1 MSNDNRTTLIAE
13 RDGIMLE
20 MRNIAAKCEAEGRD
34 FTDDERATV
43 TDRLTKARAI
53 QTQITA
59 AKVNKALQDDV
70 QEFLSETA
78 AADLNDEALEGSGR
92 RVRRVKSLGEYFTG
106 SEQFKGMMEPYRKSD
121 GSTGYRDVP
130 GAQKLQMNPVPL
142 AGGLKALIGTDP
154 AGDGTGA
161 GNLWDPQ
168 RIPTVQATWPTLQLR
183 NVITVGETSSD
194 AVTYARI
201 LRAQAGGSDNNAA
214 GVPEATRSGAIGSG
228 DPAVTTVTGG
238 VKPESSIVFEK
249 VTAPVITLAH
259 WVPATKK
266 ALSDAGQLRTLIDN
280 FLRMGLE
287 QEVERQVLLG
297 DSTAGEEFD
306 GLVNTDGIQTQSFS
320 TNILVTIRKAL
331 TKVKKY
337 GRPNAILM
345 SPANAER
352 IDLLRTETGAYLGPG
367 AFGPAFQTVWRTPVV
382 EVPGLD
388 DTNVLVGD
396 FSTAVLWD
404 REEASVTVSDS
415 HADFF
420 VRNLV
425 AILGEARAAFGVL
438 DPALIC
444 KAAVAGTDDVIPAVT
459 D

>member
-1 MSNDNRTTLIAE
+1 MSDNTATLAAQRNE
-13 RDGIMLE
+13 IMLE
-20 MRNIAAKCEAEGRD
+20 VRNIAAKCETESRD

-43 TDRLTKARAI
+43 TDRLGKARAL

-78 AADLNDEALEGSGR
+78 ASDLNGDALEGAGKR
-92 RVRRVKSLGEYFTG
+92 TRRVKSLGEYFTK
-106 SEQFKGMMEPYRKSD
+106 SQQFTGLMEPYKKSD
-121 GSTGYRDVP
+121 GGFREIAGGTSVRMD
-130 GAQKLQMNPVPL
+130 PVPV
-142 AGGLKALIGTDP
+142 AGGLKALIGTNP
-154 AGDGTGA
+154 AGDGSGA
-161 GNLWDPQ
+161 GTLWDPQ
-168 RIPTVQATWPTLQLR
+168 RIPTVEATWPTLQLR

-214 GVPEATRSGAIGSG
+214 GVPEAVKAGAIGSG
-228 DPAVTTVTGG
+228 SPAVTTVTGG
-238 VKPESSIVFEK
+238 VKPESDIKFEK

-280 FLRMGLE
+280 FLRQGLE
-287 QEVERQVLLG
+287 QEIERQVLLG

-306 GLVNTDGIQTQSFS
+306 GLVNTDGIQTQAFS
-320 TNILVTIRKAL
+320 TNILVTIRKAI
-331 TKVKKY
+331 TKVKNY
-337 GRPNAILM
+337 GRPNAILL
-345 SPANAER
+345 SPGNAER
-352 IDLLRTETGAYLGPG
+352 IDLLRTSTGAYLGPG
-367 AFGPAFQTVWRTPVV
+367 AFGPQFQTVWRTPVV

-388 DTNVLVGD
+388 DATVLVGD

-425 AILGEARAAFGVL
+425 AILAEARAAFGVL

-444 KAAVAGTDDVIPAVT
+444 KATVTGTDDVIPAVT

>member
-1 MSNDNRTTLIAE
+1 MSTETLKA
-13 RDGIMLE
+13 DLLGIMTE
-20 MRNIAAKCEAEGRD
+20 VRNVSAKCEEAGRD
-34 FTDDERATV
+34 FNDEERALV
-43 TDRLTKARAI
+43 TERLAKGREL

-59 AKVNKALQDDV
+59 ARVSKALQDDV
-70 QEFLSETA
+70 QEFLTKG
-78 AADLNDEALEGSGR
+78 AADALNEEALDGSR
-92 RVRRVKSLGEYFTG
+92 RGPGGRRVKSLGEYFTG
-106 SEQFKGMMEPYRKSD
+106 SDQFKALMDPHKGREYPT
-121 GSTGYRDVP
+121 GSNV
-130 GAQKLQMNPVPL
+130 QMAPVPV

-154 AGDGTGA
+154 AGDNSGA

-238 VKPESSIVFEK
+238 VKPESDIKFEK

-280 FLRMGLE
+280 FLRNGLE
-287 QEVERQVLLG
+287 QEIERQVLLG

-320 TNILVTIRKAL
+320 TNILVTIRKAI

-352 IDLLRTETGAYLGPG
+352 IDLLRTSTGAYLGPG
-367 AFGPAFQTVWRTPVV
+367 AFGPQFQTVWRTPVI

-420 VRNLV
+420 IRNLV
-425 AILGEARAAFGVL
+425 AILAEARAAFGVL

-444 KAAVAGTDDVIPAVT
+444 KTAVAGTDDVIPAVV

>member
-1 MSNDNRTTLIAE
+1 MSENNATLAAQRNE
-13 RDGIMLE
+13 IMLE
-20 MRNIAAKCEAEGRD
+20 VRNIAAKCETEGRD

-43 TDRLTKARAI
+43 TDRLGKARAL

-78 AADLNDEALEGSGR
+78 ASDLNDSALDGAGR
-92 RVRRVKSLGEYFTG
+92 KVRRVKSLGEYFTG
-106 SEQFKGMMEPYRKSD
+106 SAQFKGMMQPYANREVP
-121 GSTGYRDVP
+121 TGTQVRMD
-130 GAQKLQMNPVPL
+130 PVPV
-142 AGGLKALIGTDP
+142 AGGLKALIGTNP
-154 AGDGTGA
+154 AGDDSGA
-161 GNLWDPQ
+161 GTLWDPQ

-214 GVPEATRSGAIGSG
+214 GVPEAVKSGAIGSG
-228 DPAVTTVTGG
+228 SPAVTTVTGG
-238 VKPESSIVFEK
+238 VKPESEIKFEK

-280 FLRMGLE
+280 FLRQGLE
-287 QEVERQVLLG
+287 QEIERQVLLG

-306 GLVNTDGIQTQSFS
+306 GLVNTDGIQTQAFT

-331 TKVKKY
+331 TKVKNY
-337 GRPNAILM
+337 GRPNAILL
-345 SPANAER
+345 SPGNAER
-352 IDLLRTETGAYLGPG
+352 IDLLRTSTGAYLGPG
-367 AFGPAFQTVWRTPVV
+367 AFGPQFQTVWRTPVV

-388 DTNVLVGD
+388 DATVLVGD

-420 VRNLV
+420 IRNLV
-425 AILGEARAAFGVL
+425 AILAEARAAFGVL

-444 KAAVAGTDDVIPAVT
+444 KATVTGTDDVIPAVV